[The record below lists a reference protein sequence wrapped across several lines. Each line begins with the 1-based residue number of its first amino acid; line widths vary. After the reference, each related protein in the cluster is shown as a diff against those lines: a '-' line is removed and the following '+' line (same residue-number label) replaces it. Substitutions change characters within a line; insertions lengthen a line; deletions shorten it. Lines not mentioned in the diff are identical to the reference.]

1 MNRFDRNLK
10 YLGFNDTWVRILGV
24 LFVGF
29 WIPILFFDFNI
40 LEADWPRIRDKYM
53 MTLLYTT
60 MYWEVSR
67 LVVILFRKWY
77 PDSRQTKRRLSLQSI
92 VLVFTTLLISLGTDF
107 CIEGLLFGIEER
119 PADIPTF
126 LQGLKASFISLIIII
141 SIYEGIYFFF
151 QLRQSVTETER
162 LKRANVQAQLD
173 TLKNQVNPHFLF
185 NSLNTLA
192 TIIPEDP
199 ELSVEFV
206 QKLSKVYRHILEFKD
221 RKIISLQD
229 ELDCLNA
236 YMFLLKIRFGENF
249 RMNIDVDHE
258 LLQRQVVPMSMQILL
273 ENAIKH
279 NIISNQRPL
288 QVDVFVEG
296 NTRLIM
302 RNNLQKK
309 NQVIDSTQTGLQNI
323 RDRYTLLTQQKVDVI
338 VTDKFFMVSLPLIKL
353 HQYEGVNY

>member
-1 MNRFDRNLK
+1 
-10 YLGFNDTWVRILGV
+10 
-24 LFVGF
+24 
-29 WIPILFFDFNI
+29 
-40 LEADWPRIRDKYM
+40 
-53 MTLLYTT
+53 
-60 MYWEVSR
+60 
-67 LVVILFRKWY
+67 
-77 PDSRQTKRRLSLQSI
+77 
-92 VLVFTTLLISLGTDF
+92 
-107 CIEGLLFGIEER
+107 
-119 PADIPTF
+119 
-126 LQGLKASFISLIIII
+126 FIAEIIMI
-141 SIYEGIYFFF
+141 SIYEGIYFFS
-151 QLRQSVTETER
+151 QLRRSVTETER

-192 TIIPEDP
+192 TIIPEDA

-221 RKIISLQD
+221 RKIISLED
-229 ELDCLNA
+229 ELDCLRA
-236 YMFLLKIRFGENF
+236 YQFLLKIRFGDNF
-249 RMNIDVDHE
+249 RMNIEVDND
-258 LLQRQVVPMSMQILL
+258 LMQRQVVPMSMQILL

-296 NTRLIM
+296 NARLIM

-338 VTDKFFMVSLPLIKL
+338 VTDKYFMVSLPLIKL